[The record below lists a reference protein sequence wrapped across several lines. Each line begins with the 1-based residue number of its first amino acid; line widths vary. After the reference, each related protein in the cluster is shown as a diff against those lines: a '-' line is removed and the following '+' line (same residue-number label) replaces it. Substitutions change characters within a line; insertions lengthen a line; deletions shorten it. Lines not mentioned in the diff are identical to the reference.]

1 MRCLGRVPSADGERD
16 TYLTTCDA
24 IFYRQRNAIA
34 RALRLC
40 DAGNGDASAMAGAIR
55 ASEGRAN
62 TMANSMKTA
71 IFESAR
77 HMAVEEAPMPTI
89 EQPDDAII
97 RVVRACV
104 CGSDLWPFRG
114 INQTEDHSANSGHE
128 AIGIVEQVGD
138 AITSVKPGDFV
149 IAPFTHGCGQC
160 RACRAGFDGSC
171 MAHADN
177 FSMGAQGQYIRFQ
190 HAQWALVKIPG
201 QPEDYSEGMLKSLLT
216 LSDVMATGYHAART
230 AQVKPGDTVI
240 VLGDGA
246 VGLCAIIAAKMMGAK
261 RIIST
266 SRHDDRR
273 ALAQEFGATDNVAER
288 GDEGVAKLLEISDG
302 GADAVLECVG
312 TDASFQEAVSVARPG
327 ALIGR
332 VGLPHDQQISGE
344 GTFYQNVG
352 VYGGPASVTTYD
364 KSVLLDAVLNADI
377 NPGRVF
383 TSEFHLDDIQAA
395 YEAMDQRKTIKSYLI
410 ID

>member
-1 MRCLGRVPSADGERD
+1 
-16 TYLTTCDA
+16 
-24 IFYRQRNAIA
+24 
-34 RALRLC
+34 
-40 DAGNGDASAMAGAIR
+40 MA
-55 ASEGRAN
+55 E
-62 TMANSMKTA
+62 TMKSA
-71 IFESAR
+71 IFESAG
-77 HMAVEEAPMPTI
+77 HMAIEDVPMPRI
-89 EQPDDAII
+89 EKPDDAII
-97 RVVRACV
+97 RIVRTCV

-114 INQTEDHSANSGHE
+114 INQSAEHSQNSGHE

-138 AITSVKPGDFV
+138 DITSVKPGDFV

-171 MAHADN
+171 MAHDDN

-201 QPEDYSEGMLKSLLT
+201 RPEDYSEDMLKSLLT

-246 VGLCAIIAAKMMGAK
+246 VGQCAIIAAKMMGAK

-273 ALAQEFGATDNVAER
+273 ALAAEFGATDNVAER
-288 GDEGVAKLLEISDG
+288 GDEGVAKLLEISAG

-312 TDASFQEAVSVARPG
+312 TDASFQESVAVARPG

-332 VGLPHDQQISGE
+332 VGLPHAQQISGE
-344 GTFYQNVG
+344 GTFYRNIG
-352 VYGGPASVTTYD
+352 VYGGLASVTTYD
-364 KSVLLDAVLNADI
+364 KNVLLDAVLDAQI
-377 NPGRVF
+377 NPGKVF
-383 TSEFHLDDIQAA
+383 TNTFELDEIQPA
-395 YEAMDQRKTIKSYLI
+395 YEAMDERKTIKSYVI
-410 ID
+410 VEH

>member
-1 MRCLGRVPSADGERD
+1 
-16 TYLTTCDA
+16 
-24 IFYRQRNAIA
+24 
-34 RALRLC
+34 
-40 DAGNGDASAMAGAIR
+40 MA
-55 ASEGRAN
+55 E
-62 TMANSMKTA
+62 TMKSA
-71 IFESAR
+71 IFESAG
-77 HMAVEEAPMPTI
+77 HMAIEDVPMPRI
-89 EQPDDAII
+89 EKPDDAII
-97 RVVRACV
+97 RIVRTCV

-114 INQTEDHSANSGHE
+114 INQSAEHSQNSGHE

-138 AITSVKPGDFV
+138 DITSVKPGDFV

-171 MAHADN
+171 MAHDDN

-201 QPEDYSEGMLKSLLT
+201 RPEDYSEDMLKSLLT

-246 VGLCAIIAAKMMGAK
+246 VGQCAIIAAKMMGAK

-273 ALAQEFGATDNVAER
+273 ALAAEFGATDNVAER
-288 GDEGVAKLLEISDG
+288 GDEGVAKLLEISAG

-312 TDASFQEAVSVARPG
+312 TDASFQEAVAVARPG

-332 VGLPHDQQISGE
+332 VGLPHAQQISGE
-344 GTFYQNVG
+344 GTFYRNIG

-364 KSVLLDAVLNADI
+364 KNVLLDAVLDAQI
-377 NPGRVF
+377 NPGKVF
-383 TSEFHLDDIQAA
+383 TNTFELDEIQPA
-395 YEAMDQRKTIKSYLI
+395 YEAMDERKTIKSYVI
-410 ID
+410 VEH